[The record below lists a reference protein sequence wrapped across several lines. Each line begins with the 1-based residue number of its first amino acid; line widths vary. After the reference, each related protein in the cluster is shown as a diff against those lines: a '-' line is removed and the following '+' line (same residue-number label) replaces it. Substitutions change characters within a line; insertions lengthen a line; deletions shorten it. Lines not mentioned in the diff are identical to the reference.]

1 MAIVTRLQE
10 LHLPNGIV
18 IDPMFE
24 SPDGQTI
31 LTYTRGADAAIWT
44 GHYLASEAFRYAA
57 GRPEALENIGRALS
71 GIRMLLDVTGNDQ
84 LARCAFPEEWPHGA
98 GIINEEQHHGIYTA
112 TRNGAPYIWIGNT
125 SRDQYSGVLF
135 GLSVTYEL
143 VNDPL
148 VQTAVRDLVT
158 RALDY
163 LIASNWQIVSPN
175 GQTVVF
181 LGRSDQILAFLA
193 VGRQVNPTR
202 FAATYA
208 AARDRYAGTVWL
220 PILYDSLNEHSSYFK
235 FNLNYINLYSL
246 TRLESD
252 EDYRAIFMRA
262 YQRLRGTTAPH
273 GNAHFNMIDRALR
286 GPDPARDAETVALLT
301 AWLERPVR
309 NPYWNWSKEY
319 APLCGENRAC
329 VPLPVERRIPTDFL
343 WQRSPFQVTG
353 GGADIIERAGIDYL
367 LPYWMARYYGILN

>member
-1 MAIVTRLQE
+1 
-10 LHLPNGIV
+10 
-18 IDPMFE
+18 
-24 SPDGQTI
+24 
-31 LTYTRGADAAIWT
+31 
-44 GHYLASEAFRYAA
+44 
-57 GRPEALENIGRALS
+57 
-71 GIRMLLDVTGNDQ
+71 
-84 LARCAFPEEWPHGA
+84 
-98 GIINEEQHHGIYTA
+98 
-112 TRNGAPYIWIGNT
+112 
-125 SRDQYSGVLF
+125 
-135 GLSVTYEL
+135 LSVTYEL
-143 VNDPL
+143 VSNE
-148 VQTAVRDLVT
+148 VVKAAVRDLVT

-163 LIASNWQIVSPN
+163 LIANEWQIVSPN

-181 LGRSDQILAFLA
+181 FGRSDQILTFLA

-246 TRLESD
+246 IRLESD
-252 EDYRAIFMRA
+252 EVYRAIFMRA
-262 YQRLRGTTAPH
+262 YQRLRGTTALH
-273 GNAHFNMIDRALR
+273 GNAHFNMIDRGLR
-286 GPDPARDAETVALLT
+286 GPDPARDAETFALLS

-309 NPYWNWSKEY
+309 NPYWDWSEEY

-329 VPLPVERRIPTDFL
+329 APLPVERRIPTDFL

-353 GGADIIERAGIDYL
+353 GGSDTIERAGIDYL